1 MGLLSTLFGCR
12 NGNNNQGSDIFPPQ
26 KFSVVEANL
35 GDKPGIGS
43 FNSAYKPYNKKARY
57 PWCLRIAIGLDLDN
71 LYENGLPKEKESAIA
86 NRLEKEL
93 LSEIQKIATAHYI
106 GHIFNDTFLDV
117 YIFLDDPEKVHE
129 YLQTEIN
136 KEGLVRG
143 FGYEIKEDPKW
154 KTIEGLLK

>member
-1 MGLLSTLFGCR
+1 M
-12 NGNNNQGSDIFPPQ
+12 
-26 KFSVVEANL
+26 
-35 GDKPGIGS
+35 
-43 FNSAYKPYNKKARY
+43 
-57 PWCLRIAIGLDLDN
+57 
-71 LYENGLPKEKESAIA
+71 YENGFPKEKESAIA

-117 YIFLDDPEKVHE
+117 YIFLDNPEKVHE

-143 FGYEIKEDPKW
+143 FGYGINEDPKW
-154 KTIEGLLK
+154 KTVEGLLK